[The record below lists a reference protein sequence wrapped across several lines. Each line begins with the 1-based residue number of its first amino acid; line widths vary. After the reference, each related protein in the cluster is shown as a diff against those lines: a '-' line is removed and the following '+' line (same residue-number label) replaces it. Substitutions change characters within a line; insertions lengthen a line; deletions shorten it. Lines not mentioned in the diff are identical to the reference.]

1 MAREERC
8 EADPGPFPL
17 PVSGEGGARPRRRA
31 PGRYCYL
38 FDVDEELAAGLDLR
52 MRLVARP
59 MVAARVEQI
68 SAGEFDLIP
77 LLAQLRGGLGLL
89 LIEGV
94 VALDVQVGDRTASEL
109 VGAGDLLA
117 PWTSADDVVLL
128 ASETFSRALV
138 RTRVAVLDEAFAERI
153 RPWPQVLHA
162 LLRRAVRRTMELNV
176 HRAATCHPRADAR
189 IALLL
194 WHLAERWGIVVA
206 DGILVPLPLTHRLIG
221 QLVGAERP
229 SVSHAL
235 AACRAPGSSRATP
248 TASSC
253 TGPPPTTSPA
263 SSTAPRRARRA
274 DEREF
279 TPGRPRPSSSPSTS
293 SG

>member
-1 MAREERC
+1 MAQGAGE
-8 EADPGPFPL
+8 PPPSPFPL
-17 PVSGEGGARPRRRA
+17 PVRGEHAARSVSERRQ

-38 FDVDEELAAGLDLR
+38 FDVDDELAGSLDLR

-59 MVAARVEQI
+59 LATARVEET
-68 SAGEFDLIP
+68 SAGEFDLLP
-77 LLAQLRGGLGLL
+77 LLARLENGLGLL
-89 LIEGV
+89 VIDGV

-117 PWTSADDVVLL
+117 PWTSAHDVVLL

-138 RTRVAVLDEAFAERI
+138 RTRIAVLDEAFAERI
-153 RPWPQVLHA
+153 RPWPQIVHA

-176 HRAATCHPRADAR
+176 QRAATCHPRADVR

-194 WHLAERWGIVVA
+194 WHLAERWGIVEP

-235 AACRAPGSSRATP
+235 ARLSSAGLVTREPNGLVLHGTAAHHIACLVE
-248 TASSC
+248 
-253 TGPPPTTSPA
+253 
-263 SSTAPRRARRA
+263 RA
-274 DEREF
+274 DEGAARA
-279 TPGRPRPSSSPSTS
+279 
-293 SG
+293 

>member
-1 MAREERC
+1 LVH
-8 EADPGPFPL
+8 GPYPL
-17 PVSGEGGARPRRRA
+17 PPRGECAASRDRGERR
-31 PGRYCYL
+31 PGRYRYL
-38 FDVDEELAAGLDLR
+38 FDLDEDLASDLDLR

-59 MVAARVEQI
+59 MVAARVEEI
-68 SAGEFDLIP
+68 SAGEFDLVP
-77 LLAQLRGGLGLL
+77 LLAQMRGGLGLL

-117 PWTSADDVVLL
+117 PWTSSADVVLL

-138 RTRVAVLDEAFAERI
+138 RARVAVLDAAFAERI

-194 WHLAERWGIVVA
+194 WHLAERWGVVQP

-235 AACRAPGSSRATP
+235 ARLSSAGLVTREKDGLVLHG
-248 TASSC
+248 TA
-253 TGPPPTTSPA
+253 A
-263 SSTAPRRARRA
+263 HHIAALVDR
-274 DEREF
+274 DERSA
-279 TPGRPRPSSSPSTS
+279 RV
-293 SG
+293 

>member
-1 MAREERC
+1 MARS
-8 EADPGPFPL
+8 AGDPPPGPFPL
-17 PVSGEGGARPRRRA
+17 PVHPDRGHACDLGARR
-31 PGRYCYL
+31 PGRLCYL
-38 FDVDEELAAGLDLR
+38 LDVDDDIAAELDPR
-52 MRLVARP
+52 MRLVARS
-59 MVAARVEQI
+59 VVTARLQEI
-68 SAGEFDLIP
+68 GAGEFDLVP

-89 LIEGV
+89 LVDGV

-117 PWTSADDVVLL
+117 PWTSDGDVVLL

-138 RTRVAVLDEAFAERI
+138 NTRVAVLDAAFADRI
-153 RPWPQVLHA
+153 RAWPQIVHA

-176 HRAATCHPRADAR
+176 HRAATCHPRADVR

-194 WHLAERWGIVVA
+194 WHLAERWGIVEP

-235 AACRAPGSSRATP
+235 GRLSSAELVTRDPNGLVLHGTAAHHIACLTERTE
-248 TASSC
+248 T
-253 TGPPPTTSPA
+253 
-263 SSTAPRRARRA
+263 
-274 DEREF
+274 DEDAH
-279 TPGRPRPSSSPSTS
+279 G
-293 SG
+293 

>member
-1 MAREERC
+1 MAREG
-8 EADPGPFPL
+8 DSPSGPYPL
-17 PVSGEGGARPRRRA
+17 PVRGEPAARRSEGRRPPA
-31 PGRYCYL
+31 RYCYL
-38 FDVDEELAAGLDLR
+38 FDVDEQLGAALDLR

-59 MVAARVEQI
+59 LVTARVEEI
-68 SAGEFDLIP
+68 SAGEFDLVP
-77 LLAQLRGGLGLL
+77 LLAQLRAGLGLL
-89 LIEGV
+89 MVEGV

-117 PWTSADDVVLL
+117 PWTSDDDVVLL

-138 RTRVAVLDEAFAERI
+138 RTRVAILDREFAERI
-153 RPWPQVLHA
+153 RPWPQILHA

-235 AACRAPGSSRATP
+235 SRL
-248 TASSC
+248 
-253 TGPPPTTSPA
+253 
-263 SSTAPRRARRA
+263 STAGLVTRDESGLVLHGTAAHHIACLVERA
-274 DEREF
+274 EE
-279 TPGRPRPSSSPSTS
+279 GL
-293 SG
+293 G

>member
-1 MAREERC
+1 MAHGG
-8 EADPGPFPL
+8 AQPPGPFPL
-17 PVSGEGGARPRRRA
+17 PSRGEPGLRLNAERRS

-38 FDVDEELAAGLDLR
+38 FDVDEELAGDLDHR

-59 MVAARVEQI
+59 MATARLEEI

-77 LLAQLRGGLGLL
+77 LLARLRGGLGLL
-89 LIEGV
+89 LVEGV
-94 VALDVQVGDRTASEL
+94 IALDVQVGDRTASEL

-117 PWTSADDVVLL
+117 PWTSSADVVLL

-138 RTRVAVLDEAFAERI
+138 RTRAAILDQAFAERI
-153 RPWPQVLHA
+153 RPWPQILHA

-194 WHLAERWGIVVA
+194 WHLAERWGVVLA
-206 DGILVPLPLTHRLIG
+206 NGILVPLPLTHRLIG

-235 AACRAPGSSRATP
+235 ARLSSAGLVTREANGLVLHGTAAHHIAALVDRDDRSERA
-248 TASSC
+248 
-253 TGPPPTTSPA
+253 
-263 SSTAPRRARRA
+263 
-274 DEREF
+274 
-279 TPGRPRPSSSPSTS
+279 
-293 SG
+293 

>member
-1 MAREERC
+1 MAH
-8 EADPGPFPL
+8 GPYPL
-17 PVSGEGGARPRRRA
+17 PPRGECAVCRDADRRP

-38 FDVDEELAAGLDLR
+38 FDVDEDLASDLDLR

-59 MVAARVEQI
+59 MVAARVEEI

-77 LLAQLRGGLGLL
+77 LLAQMRGGLGLL

-117 PWTSADDVVLL
+117 PWTSSADVVLL
-128 ASETFSRALV
+128 ASETYSRALA
-138 RTRVAVLDEAFAERI
+138 RTRVAVLDRAFAERI

-194 WHLAERWGIVVA
+194 WHLAERWGVVLP

-235 AACRAPGSSRATP
+235 ARLSSAGLVTREP
-248 TASSC
+248 DGLVLHGTAAHHIAALVDRDDRS
-253 TGPPPTTSPA
+253 
-263 SSTAPRRARRA
+263 ARV
-274 DEREF
+274 
-279 TPGRPRPSSSPSTS
+279 
-293 SG
+293 

>member
-1 MAREERC
+1 MAHGG
-8 EADPGPFPL
+8 DPPPGPFPL
-17 PVSGEGGARPRRRA
+17 PVRGEASARREAQRRSPA
-31 PGRYCYL
+31 RYCYL
-38 FDVDEELAAGLDLR
+38 FDVDEELAGDLDLR

-59 MVAARVEQI
+59 LVTARVEPI

-89 LIEGV
+89 VIEGI

-117 PWTSADDVVLL
+117 PWTNASDVVLL
-128 ASETFSRALV
+128 TSEVFSRALV
-138 RTRVAVLDEAFAERI
+138 RTRVAVLDESFADRI
-153 RPWPQVLHA
+153 RPWPQILHA

-194 WHLAERWGIVVA
+194 WHLAERWGLVVA

-235 AACRAPGSSRATP
+235 ARLSNAGLVTRDPNGLVLHGTAAHHIACLVDRTEEHSA
-248 TASSC
+248 
-253 TGPPPTTSPA
+253 
-263 SSTAPRRARRA
+263 
-274 DEREF
+274 EI
-279 TPGRPRPSSSPSTS
+279 
-293 SG
+293 

>member
-1 MAREERC
+1 MTQGR
-8 EADPGPFPL
+8 DPPGPFPL
-17 PVSGEGGARPRRRA
+17 PVRGEGGTRPGRRA

-38 FDVDEELAAGLDLR
+38 FDADEELAAGLDLR

-59 MVAARVEQI
+59 MVTARVEQI

-77 LLAQLRGGLGLL
+77 LLALMRGGLGLL

-94 VALDVQVGDRTASEL
+94 VALDIQVGDRTASEL

-138 RTRVAVLDEAFAERI
+138 RTRVAVLDAAFAERI

-194 WHLAERWGIVVA
+194 WHLAERWGIVGA

-235 AACRAPGSSRATP
+235 ARLSSAGLVTRDSNGLVLHGTAAHHIACLVDRE
-248 TASSC
+248 
-253 TGPPPTTSPA
+253 
-263 SSTAPRRARRA
+263 
-274 DEREF
+274 ERSAEL
-279 TPGRPRPSSSPSTS
+279 
-293 SG
+293 

>member
-1 MAREERC
+1 MAQGAAEPP
-8 EADPGPFPL
+8 PGPFPL
-17 PVSGEGGARPRRRA
+17 PVRGGPGGLGRGGRRA

-38 FDVDEELAAGLDLR
+38 FDVDEELASGLDLR

-59 MVAARVEQI
+59 MTTARVHEI
-68 SAGEFDLIP
+68 SPGEFDLVP

-89 LIEGV
+89 LVDGV

-117 PWTSADDVVLL
+117 PWTSDDDVVLL

-138 RTRVAVLDEAFAERI
+138 RTRVAVLDEAFAQSI
-153 RPWPQVLHA
+153 RPWPQIVQA
-162 LLRRAVRRTMELNV
+162 LLRRVVRRTMELNV

-194 WHLAERWGIVVA
+194 WHLAERWGIVEP

-235 AACRAPGSSRATP
+235 SRLSSAGLVTRRPNGLILHGTAAHHMACLVQRAEEDV
-248 TASSC
+248 
-253 TGPPPTTSPA
+253 
-263 SSTAPRRARRA
+263 AR
-274 DEREF
+274 
-279 TPGRPRPSSSPSTS
+279 P
-293 SG
+293 

>member
-1 MAREERC
+1 MTNSDG
-8 EADPGPFPL
+8 DPPSGPFPL
-17 PVSGEGGARPRRRA
+17 PVRGEHAAAKIGGRERL
-31 PGRYCYL
+31 GRYCYL
-38 FDVDEELAAGLDLR
+38 FDVDDELAGGLDHR
-52 MRLVARP
+52 MRLVARSTA
-59 MVAARVEQI
+59 VARVEEI
-68 SAGEFDLIP
+68 SAGEFDLVP
-77 LLAQLRGGLGLL
+77 LLAQLRSGIGLL
-89 LIEGV
+89 LIDGV

-117 PWTSADDVVLL
+117 PWTREDDVVLL

-138 RTRVAVLDEAFAERI
+138 RTRVAVLDAAFAERI
-153 RPWPQVLHA
+153 KPWPQILHG

-194 WHLAERWGIVVA
+194 WHLAERWGIVEP

-235 AACRAPGSSRATP
+235 SRLAAAGLVTREPAGLVLHQ
-248 TASSC
+248 TAAHHIAC
-253 TGPPPTTSPA
+253 LVD
-263 SSTAPRRARRA
+263 RA
-274 DEREF
+274 DDDEAH
-279 TPGRPRPSSSPSTS
+279 G
-293 SG
+293 